1 MGPGSKVSAARVSA
15 SASLSAVTFDLWHT
29 LCYLEPTA
37 EETYM
42 QRQAA
47 AACDT
52 IIESPRKPGAGYLA
66 SDEIARLFDRELAG
80 AVAAAGEGQTV
91 TPEEQFR
98 STAEAAGREPM
109 FDVYL
114 ERLGRVVRETPFVRA
129 PGALE
134 LLESL
139 RQQGYRL
146 ALISNTIGEPGHLL
160 RPVLREMELAPYFE
174 AELFSDEHPWAKPA
188 PEIFR
193 AALDRLGE
201 SPSEAVH
208 VGDGWSDME
217 GSRRADF
224 RGSILFT
231 GLRSYGTRY
240 QSLFVATGWDP
251 TGEPHTAAGMEEVG
265 RKISELLP
273 IRPKSD

>member
-1 MGPGSKVSAARVSA
+1 M
-15 SASLSAVTFDLWHT
+15 
-29 LCYLEPTA
+29 E
-37 EETYM
+37 
-42 QRQAA
+42 RQAA

-66 SDEIARLFDRELAG
+66 SDEIGRLFDRELAG
-80 AVAAAGEGQTV
+80 AVAAAGEGRTV
-91 TPEEQFR
+91 TPLEQFR
-98 STAEAAGREPM
+98 ATAEAAGREPI
-109 FDVYL
+109 FEAYL
-114 ERLGRVVRETPFVRA
+114 ERLGRVVRETPFVLA

-134 LLESL
+134 LLQGL
-139 RQQGYRL
+139 REQGYRL
-146 ALISNTIGEPGHLL
+146 ALISNTIGEPGDLL
-160 RPVLREMELAPYFE
+160 RPVLRELKLDPYFD

-217 GSRRADF
+217 GARRAGF

-231 GLRSYGTRY
+231 GLRNYGTRY
-240 QSLFVATGWDP
+240 RSLFVAAGWDP
-251 TGEPHTAAGMEEVG
+251 ADEPHPAAAMEDVG
-265 RKISELLP
+265 RKISELVP
-273 IRPKSD
+273 VRPKSH